1 MSLLT
6 KVLDPGL
13 GGVPGRT
20 PAPVLDAPSA
30 VEFMREALIKISED
44 DIARIAREVEAKRE
58 RMAPRLSRQAIGSAD
73 EGALL
78 DLLGDVFV
86 TRRRRQE
93 VLETVGAKHLRDALV
108 DLLHGDAKEADVG
121 RRFAEWDAATDRLQA
136 PVRRELGG
144 ELLRML
150 DPDRYWLWARWMWN
164 PATDTGALPLVLVG
178 DYDLHAS
185 DAGAMYIKVGAAT
198 RAVLTMADELG
209 FSRMRVSPFAVD
221 VYLGG
226 VYGVYLY
233 TVTRLRMTQE
243 FNRVIPKLPELL
255 RRMFGVHYREG

>member
-1 MSLLT
+1 MGLLA
-6 KVLDPGL
+6 KMLDPGV
-13 GGVPGRT
+13 GASGVGT
-20 PAPVLDAPSA
+20 PVPMLDAPSA
-30 VEFMREALIKISED
+30 VEFMREALIKITED

-58 RMAPRLSRQAIGSAD
+58 RMVPRLSTA
-73 EGALL
+73 ALERAGEE
-78 DLLGDVFV
+78 DLLELLAEPFA
-86 TRRRRQE
+86 TRRRRRE
-93 VLETVGAKHLRDALV
+93 ILTAVGQDTLREAVV
-108 DLLHGDAKEADVG
+108 DLLHGTGAENGVA
-121 RRFAEWDAATDRLQA
+121 RRFTAWDAALEALHA

-150 DPDRYWLWARWMWN
+150 YPERYWLWARWMWN

-178 DYDLHAS
+178 DYDLHG
-185 DAGAMYIKVGAAT
+185 DNAGATYMKVGKAT
-198 RAVLTMADELG
+198 RAVLALADELG
-209 FSRMRVSPFAVD
+209 FSRMRANPFAVD

-255 RRMFGVHYREG
+255 RRMFGVHHREG

>member
-1 MSLLT
+1 MGLPA
-6 KVLDPGL
+6 KVLDPGF
-13 GGVPGRT
+13 GASGVGA

-58 RMAPRLSRQAIGSAD
+58 RVAPRLTATAL
-73 EGALL
+73 EGAGEQELL
-78 DLLGDVFV
+78 DLLEESFA
-86 TRRRRQE
+86 TRRRRRE
-93 VLETVGAKHLRDALV
+93 ILEAVGGDALREALV
-108 DLLHGDAKEADVG
+108 ELLHGDGAQATVA
-121 RRFAEWDAATDRLQA
+121 RRFTAWDAALVALHA

-150 DPDRYWLWARWMWN
+150 DPERYWLWARWMWN

-178 DYDLHAS
+178 DYDLHAE
-185 DAGAMYIKVGAAT
+185 DAGATYLKVGAAT
-198 RAVLTMADELG
+198 RAVLTLADELG
-209 FSRMRVSPFAVD
+209 FSRMRASPFAVD

-255 RRMFGVHYREG
+255 RRMFGVHPREG